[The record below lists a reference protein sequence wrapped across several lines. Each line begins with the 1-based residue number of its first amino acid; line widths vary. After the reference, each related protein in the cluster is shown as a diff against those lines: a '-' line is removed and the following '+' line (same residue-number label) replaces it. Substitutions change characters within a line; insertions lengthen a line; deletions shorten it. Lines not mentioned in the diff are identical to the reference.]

1 MGLDMYLGRLVRK
14 GRSREW
20 EEIAYWRKAYG
31 ILRWFGQ
38 NLQSVKSYK
47 PEEGNAM
54 EGVENG
60 KEYEVTKEE
69 YHKLLEDCKKI
80 LRYRYE
86 LEKLPKCL
94 YPLCNLFFEGA
105 VYGEDFGQADIDAL
119 DRTFE
124 LLAIGE
130 KIIDWEEDVVIFQ
143 ISY

>member
-1 MGLDMYLGRLVRK
+1 MGLDMYLGGMIRK
-14 GRSREW
+14 GRTREW
-20 EEIAYWRKAYG
+20 EEIAYWRRAYG

-86 LEKLPKCL
+86 LEKLPKRL
-94 YPLCNLFFEGA
+94 YPLRDLFFED
-105 VYGEDFGQADIDAL
+105 EDFGQADIDAL

-130 KIIDWEEDVVIFQ
+130 KMIDWDEDEVIFQ